1 LRGTP
6 SKRLITLQKRLESI
20 FELLNSWQAYIEII
34 YMPDAEANF
43 LLSQDFDTLNAKE
56 ISYEDR
62 LKQEDTQTRLNTLFG
77 DKDNVMGK
85 MESMDSNNK
94 ESDAASVNYET
105 VDEVQTSDTT
115 EKKQSSRK
123 SFEDL

>member
-1 LRGTP
+1 
-6 SKRLITLQKRLESI
+6 
-20 FELLNSWQAYIEII
+20 
-34 YMPDAEANF
+34 MPDAEANF

-115 EKKQSSRK
+115 EMENAS
-123 SFEDL
+123 E